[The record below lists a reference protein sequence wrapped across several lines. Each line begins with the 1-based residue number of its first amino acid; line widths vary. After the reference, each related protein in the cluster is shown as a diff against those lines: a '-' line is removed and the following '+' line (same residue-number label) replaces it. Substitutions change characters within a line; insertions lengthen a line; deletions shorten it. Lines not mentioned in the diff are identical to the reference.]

1 MLQLLAIVVLIAT
14 TVSTIGTGVYAQN
27 VSESQEQ
34 KPTEEKQGGE
44 YSGFEE
50 AGRQTEGIPNQ
61 DANPTPQAPIS
72 DLNVQQENQT
82 TTADTTAGV
91 ATEPAITPGVAMLAG
106 IGAVVAVGIGAAAW
120 YLKRGRSQVEESH
133 SVPHRSP
140 NASGIS

>member
-14 TVSTIGTGVYAQN
+14 ASASITGAYAQDVN
-27 VSESQEQ
+27 DTQEQ

-50 AGRQTEGIPNQ
+50 TERQTEGIPNQ

-82 TTADTTAGV
+82 TTADTTGA
-91 ATEPAITPGVAMLAG
+91 AAEPTSIPGVAMLAG
-106 IGAVVAVGIGAAAW
+106 IGGVIAVAIGAAVW
-120 YLKRGRSQVEESH
+120 YFKRGRS
-133 SVPHRSP
+133 
-140 NASGIS
+140 

>member
-14 TVSTIGTGVYAQN
+14 TFSTIGTGVYAQN

-72 DLNVQQENQT
+72 DLNV
-82 TTADTTAGV
+82 
-91 ATEPAITPGVAMLAG
+91 
-106 IGAVVAVGIGAAAW
+106 
-120 YLKRGRSQVEESH
+120 
-133 SVPHRSP
+133 
-140 NASGIS
+140 